1 MPIETLGHKL
11 KARQLEVE
19 PSIRHNIAVIRS
31 LTEENDR
38 LKNELVSGLTAHE
51 GQIRNVWGRALI
63 HGAITEESAVVV
75 GEPLKIEKAGLASPE
90 EIEQFKGFGVIAL
103 VKAVQVD
110 NPGVLVRF
118 FDPFQDS
125 FDIQPI
131 ELDVTQPST

>member
-11 KARQLEVE
+11 KARRLEVE

-31 LTEENDR
+31 LNEEIVR
-38 LKNELVSGLTAHE
+38 LKDELVSGLTAHE

-63 HGAITEESAVVV
+63 HGAITKENADVE
-75 GEPLKIEKAGLASPE
+75 GEPLKIVKAGLATPDEVERFSVVAVVKTIQDPE
-90 EIEQFKGFGVIAL
+90 DSRI
-103 VKAVQVD
+103 
-110 NPGVLVRF
+110 VRF
-118 FDPFQDS
+118 FDPFQHR

>member
-11 KARQLEVE
+11 KARRLEVE

-31 LTEENDR
+31 LNEEIVR
-38 LKNELVSGLTAHE
+38 LKDELVSGLTAHE

-63 HGAITEESAVVV
+63 HGAITKENADVE
-75 GEPLKIEKAGLASPE
+75 GEPLKIVKAGLATPDEVERFS
-90 EIEQFKGFGVIAL
+90 VVAV
-103 VKAVQVD
+103 VKTIQDHEDSRIVK
-110 NPGVLVRF
+110 F
-118 FDPFQDS
+118 FDPCQHY